1 MKKIEA
7 IIRPETLEPLKSE
20 LLKIKINGLTINQVL
35 GCGKQHGFTEYIRGN
50 EIILNTLQKI
60 EVKMV
65 IPDERLDEV
74 IDTIISVT
82 STGEMGDGKIFISEV
97 IDCIR
102 IRTREHGDN
111 AL

>member
-7 IIRPETLEPLKSE
+7 IIRPEALEPLKTE

-35 GCGKQHGFTEYIRGN
+35 GCGKQYGFTEYVRGN
-50 EIILNTLQKI
+50 EIILNTLSKI

-65 IPDERLDEV
+65 IPDERVDEV
-74 IDTIISVT
+74 VETIISAAG
-82 STGEMGDGKIFISEV
+82 TGEMGDGKIFIYDV
-97 IDCIR
+97 LDCIR
-102 IRTREHGDN
+102 IRTREHGEM

>member
-1 MKKIEA
+1 LKKIEA

-74 IDTIISVT
+74 IDTIIAVT

-97 IDCIR
+97 LDCIR
-102 IRTREHGDN
+102 IRTREHGDS